1 MTGPCDKRR
10 RPVGDDDQHPDGEA
24 HDGRAFPQPL
34 QWVGRATHAQPG
46 RRQPVLLGKAARRPL
61 TLACFPAKL
70 TASG

>member
-1 MTGPCDKRR
+1 MISTQMAKPMMVARS
-10 RPVGDDDQHPDGEA
+10 
-24 HDGRAFPQPL
+24 PQPL